1 MNANILIAPKVLEQW
16 IAEDACVV
24 VDCRFDLGQP
34 EKGYRDYLAG
44 HIPSARYADLNRDLS
59 SPVTPNTGRH
69 PLPEARQF
77 AEFLARLG
85 WNGSKTLVVY
95 DERNSTIAVR
105 LWWLMKYFGQT
116 ARILDGGMSAWVA
129 AGLQLEPGQTHVK
142 PVTALQ
148 LSANPGL
155 TTSAAEILET
165 RGTHAM
171 VLVDARAKERFRGE
185 VEPLDQKAGHI
196 PGSLNRP
203 TSENLDESGRFKN
216 PDVLRSEF
224 EQLIPGRAIHSVVNT
239 CGSGVTA
246 CHNAFAIELAGMGP
260 TRVYP
265 GSWSEWI
272 RDDSRPIELGPGARQ
287 AGP

>member
-1 MNANILIAPKVLEQW
+1 MNSDLLIAPEALARL
-16 IAEDACVV
+16 IAERECIV

-44 HIPSARYADLNRDLS
+44 HIPGARFADLNRDLS
-59 SPVTPNTGRH
+59 SPITPHSGRH
-69 PLPEARQF
+69 PLPEAHEF

-85 WNGSKTLVVY
+85 WDASKTLVVY
-95 DERNSTIAVR
+95 DERNSTLAVR

-116 ARILDGGMSAWVA
+116 ARILDGGMSTWVA
-129 AGLQLEPGQTHVK
+129 AGLQLDSGETHVDA
-142 PVTALQ
+142 VTAPHL
-148 LSANPGL
+148 LARPEL
-155 TTSAAEILET
+155 TTSADEILET
-165 RGTHAM
+165 RGTQAM
-171 VLVDARAKERFRGE
+171 FLVDARAKERFRGE

-203 TSENLDESGRFKN
+203 TSENLDGSGRFKN
-216 PDVLRSEF
+216 SEVLRSEL
-224 EQLIPGRAIHSVVNT
+224 EQLIQGNAVSSVVNT

-246 CHNAFAIELAGMGP
+246 CHNAFAMELAGLGP

-272 RDDSRPIELGPGARQ
+272 RDDSRPIETGPGAR
-287 AGP
+287 